1 MMTNNLWRFS
11 DSWRFLILQGI
22 SYIGYRLLPGL
33 SALDGPYTK
42 ELKQTALLL
51 LLLLLYI
58 LMIAKG
64 RRIEATYI
72 DDYNS
77 TNMRIRTRESDKI

>member
-1 MMTNNLWRFS
+1 M
-11 DSWRFLILQGI
+11 
-22 SYIGYRLLPGL
+22 
-33 SALDGPYTK
+33 
-42 ELKQTALLL
+42 KQTALLL